1 MLEIA
6 AGDTMVF
13 LCRLL
18 TQLYSYLS
26 KMNEMIYIY
35 MVFYMCNLVHE
46 NSVKVC
52 EVRIFNKAI
61 CTAFW
66 NGGRIR

>member
-6 AGDTMVF
+6 AGDMMVF

-26 KMNEMIYIY
+26 KMNEMIYTWY
-35 MVFYMCNLVHE
+35 STC
-46 NSVKVC
+46 
-52 EVRIFNKAI
+52 AI
-61 CTAFW
+61 WYTKT
-66 NGGRIR
+66 R